1 MTGSGDITARSFSGQ
16 AERCE
21 TGTRDPSQGELV
33 VHGEGGL
40 PADIAWRLSEA
51 RPAYVADLNGRV
63 TGANARYRRLASL
76 VADPGGRADPARPA
90 FPLEEAIAAVLG
102 TGCCRSHHD
111 MLRGPEGEHH
121 FLSDHFPVHDDNGQ
135 ISGIC
140 GVYEDNTLGVSERK
154 ASLVAKER
162 FDDIARLVAGWIWET
177 DADFQLT
184 YVSPQAMDFLGLHP
198 REMLGRSL
206 LTIGRLGEKG
216 PEAATEPFRTGNRT
230 PFRDATFTF
239 ALANGTHRYFS
250 LSGLPIFDSEGNFN
264 GYRGMATDIT
274 RVTEARR
281 VANMSQGQLT
291 LAIENI
297 TEGFALFDASGALVL
312 VNNRFGEYLK
322 EATQALEPG
331 TQFDAVARDAANRG
345 LFASRDEALEAWL
358 SLWPRAKAL
367 HEASAEIHAA
377 DDRWF
382 RVSGRSTEEN
392 GLVVIVSDVT
402 VMKSREETLKASRDI
417 AERASRSKS
426 LFLANMSHE
435 LRTPLNAI
443 IGFSELMHD
452 ESLGPLGEPRYKEYV
467 EDIIDSS
474 RHLLGVINDIL
485 EVSKAE
491 AGKIELFEE
500 NLLANDEIKAATRL
514 FTKQADTAGVKL
526 ITEPMNP
533 DCTFR
538 ADQRKIRQVLLN
550 LISNAIKFTPAG
562 GSVTLTPALR
572 ANGEFTITV
581 QDTGIG
587 MAEQDIPAALTP
599 FGQVESTLSRRFEGT
614 GLGLPLSQ
622 ALMEVHGGRLRL
634 DSAPGQGTRVR
645 ITLPKER
652 VVS

>member
-1 MTGSGDITARSFSGQ
+1 MTGSGDIAGKLFSGQ
-16 AERCE
+16 AENDE
-21 TGTRDPSQGELV
+21 NTSQGDLV
-33 VHGEGGL
+33 VHGQGEL
-40 PADIAWRLSEA
+40 PADVIWRLSEA
-51 RPAYVADLNGRV
+51 RPAYVADLQGRI
-63 TGANARYRRLASL
+63 TAANARYRRLTAL
-76 VADPGGRADPARPA
+76 AAGAAGGVDPSGPA
-90 FPLEEAIAAVLG
+90 FPLGEVIGAVLG
-102 TGCCRSHHD
+102 TGHCRSHHD
-111 MLRGPEGEHH
+111 RLDGPDGEHH
-121 FLSDHFPVHDDNGQ
+121 FLSDHFPLHDAEGQ

-154 ASLVAKER
+154 ASLIAKER
-162 FDDIARLVAGWIWET
+162 FDDISRLVSGWIWET
-177 DADFQLT
+177 DGDFRLT
-184 YVSPQAMDFLGLHP
+184 YVSPQVIDFLEQHP
-198 REMLGRSL
+198 RELLGRNL
-206 LTIGRLGEKG
+206 AEIGRLDENST
-216 PEAATEPFRTGNRT
+216 EAATEPFRTGNHT
-230 PFRDATFTF
+230 PFRDATFTVG
-239 ALANGTHRYFS
+239 LANGTHRYFS
-250 LSGLPIFDSEGNFN
+250 LSGLPIFDSEGKFT

-291 LAIENI
+291 LAIENV

-312 VNNRFGEYLK
+312 FNNRFGEYLR
-322 EATQALEPG
+322 EATQAIEPG
-331 TQFDAVARDAANRG
+331 TQFDALARNAADGG

-367 HEASAEIHAA
+367 NEASAEIQAA
-377 DDRWF
+377 DERWF

-402 VMKSREETLKASRDI
+402 AMKTREETLKASRDI
-417 AERASRSKS
+417 AEKASRSKS

-443 IGFSELMHD
+443 IGFSEIMHD
-452 ESLGPLGEPRYKEYV
+452 EAFGPLGEPRYKEYAA
-467 EDIIDSS
+467 DIIDSS

-491 AGKIELFEE
+491 AGKIELCEE
-500 NLLANDEIKAATRL
+500 NLQANDEITAATRL

-526 ITEPMNP
+526 LAEPMIP

-572 ANGEFTITV
+572 ANGDFTITV
-581 QDTGIG
+581 QDSGIG

-622 ALMEVHGGRLRL
+622 ALMEVHGGRLRVY
-634 DSAPGQGTRVR
+634 SAPGEGTRVR

-652 VVS
+652 VVR